1 MNPGLF
7 IHAKLTVA
15 QNVNRYIMPQMI
27 ARLNLQSVLIVVG
40 ITGHAS
46 VMLKNL
52 TYAVSTVRNLLN
64 IRIILWVIR
73 LSLQSVLCT

>member
-46 VMLKNL
+46 VMQKNL

-64 IRIILWVIR
+64 IRMMLSATR
-73 LSLQSVLCT
+73 LALQSVLCT